1 MQLTIA
7 SRNPN
12 KIKRLKNLI
21 LCIRKEIVIDD
32 ISQLSIP
39 YPNESGKTQQENLLI
54 KLTYYYSILN
64 KNIISE
70 DDCFEFKVEDKLISI
85 VNVNS
90 FFSGEKDL
98 FLSWRNFF
106 TNNHI
111 SKGKLIKYFG
121 VVINNKF
128 KKRKAVIPI
137 NVHLH
142 GLIQNKREI
151 NILNNFIGPISCKT
165 SFAQMGE
172 KEKKLFLLKKCTRQ
186 LKELLIY

>member
-39 YPNESGKTQQENLLI
+39 NPNESGKTQQENLLI
-54 KLTYYYSILN
+54 KLKYYYDILN

-128 KKRKAVIPI
+128 KKRKVVIPI
-137 NVHLH
+137 NVYLH
-142 GLIQNKREI
+142 GLKHNKREI
-151 NILNNFIGPISCKT
+151 NILNNFVGPVGCKKP
-165 SFAQMGE
+165 FIQMSVDE
-172 KEKKLFLLKKCTRQ
+172 KNRFLQKKCSRQ
-186 LKELLIY
+186 LKELLI